1 MFPTTCRKLY
11 LAGNRLVGPIPS
23 SLGDIA
29 TLSDLSL
36 AGNELSGPIPDSFGN
51 LTLLRYLR
59 YDPTRLLSTLEQL
72 EVEREVPAFKLAMLL
87 L

>member
-1 MFPTTCRKLY
+1 M
-11 LAGNRLVGPIPS
+11 LVGPIPS

-36 AGNELSGPIPDSFGN
+36 AGNELSGSIPDSFGN

-59 YDPTRLLSTLEQL
+59 Y
-72 EVEREVPAFKLAMLL
+72 AMLPWWHIL
-87 L
+87 SRFCSGDPIRFDVLSSVHH